1 VDAST
6 ALRSLPERYQVALR
20 ALASGADVDDLADA
34 LEIPPASV
42 HTFVRLAVAK
52 LSTALATDDGG
63 GGGEP

>member
-1 VDAST
+1 MDAST

-20 ALASGADVDDLADA
+20 ALATGADIDDLADA

-52 LSTALATDDGG
+52 LSTALAAEDGTS
-63 GGGEP
+63 PP